1 MKTAIRAIEDLFDI
15 PIYSADPAS
24 QFEPLSGQNLSLF
37 YKSLLSIVNSMS
49 MSMLSSR
56 RVTLT
61 FRGDSDI
68 SLSKKLSSD
77 RDLLSE
83 DLMFD
88 LYFFFGEKA
97 KHFYEV
103 KDDEIVNSKWMKE
116 IEDYSENTLNFI
128 FDKIK
133 LELKSKSK
141 DIKEFKLVHPE
152 FCDYFGGDNKG
163 RFISTL
169 SEIPKYGR
177 DYYLYFLHTAG
188 WIDISRISFLVSTSL
203 SYDAATKFGT
213 DGNKQYVTYYIIP
226 EPFDDFAVSH
236 LRAKKYEPFLK
247 DKGLPLYS
255 GKTIHPAEREV
266 AVKAALFPHF
276 ILGVRN
282 VTENRFIANPHLFSR
297 ANQARSIIQGLDI
310 DQSGFA
316 EKLNC
321 TNFKRGTETFLDG
334 WYKTIRRK

>member
-1 MKTAIRAIEDLFDI
+1 MKTALQSIEDLFDI
-15 PIYSADPAS
+15 PIYSTGQAS
-24 QFEPLSGQNLSLF
+24 QLEPLSEQELSLF
-37 YKSLLSIVNSMS
+37 YKSLLSISNSMS
-49 MSMLSSR
+49 TLSSR

-61 FRGDSDI
+61 FRGDSDVN
-68 SLSKKLSSD
+68 LSYKLSSN
-77 RDLLSE
+77 RDQVSE
-83 DLMFD
+83 DLLFD

-103 KDDEIVNSKWMKE
+103 TDGEIINSKWMKE
-116 IEDYSENTLNFI
+116 IEDYSENTLDFI
-128 FDKIK
+128 FDKIRH
-133 LELKSKSK
+133 ELKSKSK
-141 DIKEFKLVHPE
+141 EIKEFKLAHPE
-152 FCDYFGGDNKG
+152 FCGYFGGDNKE

-188 WIDISRISFLVSTSL
+188 WIDISRISFLVSTSQ
-203 SYDAATKFGT
+203 SYDVATNFGI

-236 LRAKKYEPFLK
+236 LRAKRYEPFLK

-255 GKTIHPAEREV
+255 GKTIHPSEREV

-276 ILGVRN
+276 ILGMRD

-297 ANQARSIIQGLDI
+297 ANKDRSIIQGLDI

-316 EKLNC
+316 AKLNF

-334 WYKTIRRK
+334 WYKTIRRA

>member
-1 MKTAIRAIEDLFDI
+1 
-15 PIYSADPAS
+15 
-24 QFEPLSGQNLSLF
+24 
-37 YKSLLSIVNSMS
+37 
-49 MSMLSSR
+49 MLSSR

-68 SLSKKLSSD
+68 NLSYKLSSN

-103 KDDEIVNSKWMKE
+103 NDDEIVNSKWMKE
-116 IEDYSENTLNFI
+116 IEDYSENTLDFI
-128 FDKIK
+128 FDKIHR
-133 LELKSKSK
+133 ELKSKSK
-141 DIKEFKLVHPE
+141 EIKEFKLAHPE

-188 WIDISRISFLVSTSL
+188 WIGISQISFLVSTSL
-203 SYDAATKFGT
+203 SYDAATNFGT

-255 GKTIHPAEREV
+255 GKTIHPFEREV

-276 ILGVRN
+276 ILGVRD
-282 VTENRFIANPHLFSR
+282 VTENRFIANPHLFSIT
-297 ANQARSIIQGLDI
+297 NQARSIIHGLDI
-310 DQSGFA
+310 DQYGFTA
-316 EKLNC
+316 KLNF

-334 WYKTIRRK
+334 WYKTIRRA